1 MNTVDIKIHA
11 DANGYVG
18 LFRLAWR
25 SDFYPVTKSDGS
37 PAYFKNPKD
46 AELSAWRAMNTIEH
60 GKMVRSGSVI
70 SLKETSKLKADKL
83 FRKGKVIS
91 VERVGA

>member
-11 DANGYVG
+11 DAHGYLG

-25 SDFYPVTKSDGS
+25 SDFYPVTKPDGS

-46 AELSAWRAMNTIEH
+46 AELSAWRSLNRIEH
-60 GKMVRSGSVI
+60 GNMVRSGSII
-70 SLKETSKLKADKL
+70 SLKEAKKLKADKL
-83 FRKGKVIS
+83 FRKGKVIP
-91 VERVGA
+91 VEVRA